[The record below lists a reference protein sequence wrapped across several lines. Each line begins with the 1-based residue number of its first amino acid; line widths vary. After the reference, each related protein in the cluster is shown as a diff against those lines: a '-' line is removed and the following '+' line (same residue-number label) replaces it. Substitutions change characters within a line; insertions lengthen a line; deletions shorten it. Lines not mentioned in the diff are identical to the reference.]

1 MGLGCQAGTHPGTVF
16 TEVLGPYANT
26 QSLGEASKRL
36 KQTVPVTSL
45 PPSRCNW
52 VNLPEKKVGF
62 YSESAALSLSQGT
75 EQTAAWEPG

>member
-16 TEVLGPYANT
+16 MEFLGPYINT
-26 QSLGEASKRL
+26 QPGEASKWL
-36 KQTVPVTSL
+36 KQTVPVTAL

-52 VNLPEKKVGF
+52 VILPEKKVGF